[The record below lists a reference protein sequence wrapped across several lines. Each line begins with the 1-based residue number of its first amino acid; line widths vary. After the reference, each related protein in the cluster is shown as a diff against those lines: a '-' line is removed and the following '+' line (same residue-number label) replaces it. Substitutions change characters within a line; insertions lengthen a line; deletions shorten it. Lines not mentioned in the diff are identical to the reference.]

1 MAKRSRLLL
10 PLLRAAAVLLAGAAA
25 LPPAVRAQ
33 EGHEVHLKELHWP
46 TQGIFGSFDRA
57 AVQRGF
63 QVYREVCQACHSMKY
78 LAFRNLEA
86 LGYAE
91 DQVKAIAAEYTVVDG
106 PDDTGEMIERPGIPS
121 DRIPG
126 PFPNEAA
133 AAAANGGKAPPDLS
147 LIVKAREGAQDYVHS
162 ILTGYEDPPPDF
174 EVPEGGYYNAYFPG
188 HVIAMSP
195 PLSDDQVAYADG
207 TAATVDQMSRD
218 VTQFLAWVAEPKLEA
233 RKGAGLK
240 VILFLVVLTGLTFAL
255 KRKIWAD
262 VPH

>member
-1 MAKRSRLLL
+1 MPTRTRPSLF
-10 PLLRAAAVLLAGAAA
+10 RAAILALGVAGLAPAAW
-25 LPPAVRAQ
+25 AQ

-46 TQGIFGSFDRA
+46 TEGIFGSFDRA

-63 QVYREVCQACHSMKY
+63 QVYREVCHACHSLKY
-78 LAFRNLEA
+78 VAFRNLEA
-86 LGYAE
+86 LGYTE

-121 DRIPG
+121 DRVPS

-147 LIVKAREGAQDYVHS
+147 LIVKAREGFQDYVYS
-162 ILTGYEDPPPDF
+162 ILTGYADPPPDF
-174 EVPEGGYYNAYFPG
+174 QVPEGGYYNAYFPG
-188 HVIAMSP
+188 HVIAMPP
-195 PLSDDQVAYADG
+195 PLSDDQVTYADG
-207 TAATVDQMSRD
+207 TAATVDQMARD
-218 VTQFLAWVAEPKLEA
+218 VTQFLTWVAEPKLEA

>member
-1 MAKRSRLLL
+1 MRTRGLRLMVL
-10 PLLRAAAVLLAGAAA
+10 PAILAA
-25 LPPAVRAQ
+25 LGVAGCVPLAWAQ
-33 EGHEVHLKELHWP
+33 EGEHEVHLKELHWP

-57 AVQRGF
+57 AVQRGL

-78 LAFRNLEA
+78 VAFRNLEA
-86 LGYAE
+86 LGYTE

-188 HVIAMSP
+188 HVIAMPP
-195 PLSDDQVAYADG
+195 PLSDDQVTYADG
-207 TAATVDQMSRD
+207 TAATVDQMARD
-218 VTQFLAWVAEPKLEA
+218 VTQFLTWAAEPKLEA